1 MKIRRLG
8 SQGLRVSE
16 MGLGCMGMDHGYGHS
31 VDIQERTKLINKAI
45 ELGCNLFDTAPI
57 YGFENEEL
65 LGVALKSHRDKVVIA
80 TKFGVTGMEN
90 IDGQLVPV
98 LDSRPES
105 VREQLEGSLK
115 RLQTDY
121 IDLFYQHRIDPH
133 VEPEEIASL
142 MKDLISEGKI
152 KYWGL
157 SNAPASYIK
166 RAHAVCPVTAIED
179 QYSMMWRKPE
189 QDLFEVC
196 EELDIGFMAYSPL
209 GNGFLSGQLTKNT
222 KYGEGDYRGMMG
234 RFKPEVIENNQAL
247 LDLIAEIAANKKAT
261 SAQVVL
267 AWELAQKP
275 YIVPIP
281 GTTKL
286 HRLEENF
293 IATAVQLNKTE
304 LNDIN
309 EALSKLDIDE
319 TFFLRKKR
327 D

>member
-1 MKIRRLG
+1 MKMRRLG
-8 SQGLRVSE
+8 SQGLLVSE
-16 MGLGCMGMDHGYGHS
+16 MGLGCMGMDHGYGYS
-31 VDIQERTKLINKAI
+31 VDIRERTKLIDKAV

-65 LGVALKSHRDKVVIA
+65 LGIALKKHRDSVVIA
-80 TKFGVTGMEN
+80 TKFGVTGMET

-98 LDSRPES
+98 LDSSPAS
-105 VREQLEGSLK
+105 VRKQLEGSLS
-115 RLQTDY
+115 RLQTDH
-121 IDLFYQHRIDPH
+121 IDLFYQHRVDPK
-133 VEPEEIASL
+133 VEPEVVAGL
-142 MKDLISEGKI
+142 MKELIAEGKI

-157 SNAPASYIK
+157 SNAPASYIR
-166 RAHAVCPVTAIED
+166 RAHAVCPVTAVED

-189 QDLFEVC
+189 QDLFKVC
-196 EELDIGFMAYSPL
+196 DELDIGFMAYSPL
-209 GNGFLSGQLTKNT
+209 GNGFLSGQVTVNT
-222 KYGEGDYRGMMG
+222 TYGEGDYRGMMV
-234 RFKPEVIENNQAL
+234 RFKPEVMENNQSL
-247 LDLIAEIAANKKAT
+247 LNLIADIAERNNAT

-293 IATAVQLNKTE
+293 QAANVQLSDAE

-309 EALSKLDIDE
+309 EALSKIQIDE
-319 TFFLRKKR
+319 TFF
-327 D
+327 

>member
-1 MKIRRLG
+1 MKMRRLG
-8 SQGLRVSE
+8 SQGLLVSE
-16 MGLGCMGMDHGYGHS
+16 MGLGCMGMDHGYGYS
-31 VDIQERTKLINKAI
+31 VEIRERTKLIDKAV

-65 LGVALKSHRDKVVIA
+65 LGIALKKHRDSVVIA
-80 TKFGVTGMEN
+80 TKFGVTGMET

-98 LDSRPES
+98 LDSSPAS
-105 VREQLEGSLK
+105 VRKQLEGSLS
-115 RLQTDY
+115 RLKTDH
-121 IDLFYQHRIDPH
+121 IDLFYQHRVDPK
-133 VEPEEIASL
+133 VEPEVVAGL
-142 MKDLISEGKI
+142 MKELIAEGKI

-157 SNAPASYIK
+157 SNAPASYIR
-166 RAHAVCPVTAIED
+166 RAHAVCPVTAVED

-189 QDLFEVC
+189 QDLFKVC
-196 EELDIGFMAYSPL
+196 DELDIGFMAYSPL
-209 GNGFLSGQLTKNT
+209 GNGFLSGQVTVNT
-222 KYGEGDYRGMMG
+222 TYGEGDYRGMMG
-234 RFKPEVIENNQAL
+234 RFKPEVMENNQSL
-247 LDLIAEIAANKKAT
+247 LNLIADIAKRNNAT

-293 IATAVQLNKTE
+293 QAANVQLSDAE

-309 EALSKLDIDE
+309 EALSRIQIDE
-319 TFFLRKKR
+319 TFF
-327 D
+327 

>member
-1 MKIRRLG
+1 MKMRRLG
-8 SQGLRVSE
+8 SQGLQVSE

-31 VDIQERTKLINKAI
+31 VGINERTTLIDKAI

-65 LGVALKSHRDKVVIA
+65 LGVALKKHRDNVVIA
-80 TKFGVTGMEN
+80 TKFGVTGMDN
-90 IDGQLVPV
+90 VDGQLVSV
-98 LDSRPES
+98 LDSSPES

-115 RLQTDY
+115 RLQTDH
-121 IDLFYQHRIDPH
+121 IDLFFQHRIDPK
-133 VEPEEIASL
+133 VEPEVVAAL

-157 SNAPASYIK
+157 SNAPASYIR
-166 RAHAVCPVTAIED
+166 RAHAVCPVTAVED

-189 QDLFEVC
+189 HDLFNVC
-196 EELDIGFMAYSPL
+196 DELNIGFMAYSPL
-209 GNGFLSGQLTKNT
+209 GNGFLSGKLTKNT
-222 KYGEGDYRGMMG
+222 TYGEGDYRGLMG
-234 RFKPEVIENNQAL
+234 RFRPEVVENNQAL
-247 LDLIAEIAANKKAT
+247 LDLIAEIAESKNAT

-293 IATAVQLNKTE
+293 HATNIE
-304 LNDIN
+304 LSESELTDIN
-309 EALSKLDIDE
+309 AALSKLDIDE
-319 TFFLRKKR
+319 TFF
-327 D
+327 

>member
-8 SQGLRVSE
+8 SQGLQVSE

-31 VDIQERTKLINKAI
+31 VEIKERIKLIDRAI
-45 ELGCNLFDTAPI
+45 ELGCNLFDTAPV

-65 LGVALKSHRDKVVIA
+65 LGIALSKHRDSVVIA

-98 LDSRPES
+98 LDSSPAS
-105 VREQLEGSLK
+105 VRKQLEGSLS
-115 RLQTDY
+115 RLQTDH
-121 IDLFYQHRIDPH
+121 IDLFYQHRVDPK
-133 VEPEEIASL
+133 VEPEVVAGL
-142 MKDLISEGKI
+142 MKALISEGKI

-157 SNAPASYIK
+157 SNAPASYIR
-166 RAHAVCPVTAIED
+166 RAHAVCPVTAVED

-189 QDLFEVC
+189 QDLFTVC
-196 EELDIGFMAYSPL
+196 DELNIGFMAYSPL
-209 GNGFLSGQLTKNT
+209 GNGFLSGQVKADTT
-222 KYGEGDYRGMMG
+222 YGEGDYRGMMG
-234 RFKPEVIENNQAL
+234 RFKPEVMENNQSL
-247 LDLIAEIAANKKAT
+247 LNLIADIAERNNAT

-293 IATAVQLNKTE
+293 AAANIQLSDAE
-304 LNDIN
+304 LHDIN
-309 EALSKLDIDE
+309 DALSRLEIDD
-319 TFFLRKKR
+319 TFF
-327 D
+327 

>member
-1 MKIRRLG
+1 MKMRRLG
-8 SQGLRVSE
+8 SQGLVVSE
-16 MGLGCMGMDHGYGHS
+16 MGLGCMGMDHGYGYS
-31 VDIQERTKLINKAI
+31 VDIRERTKLIDKAV

-65 LGVALKSHRDKVVIA
+65 LGIALKKHRDSVVIA
-80 TKFGVTGMEN
+80 TKFGVTGMET

-98 LDSRPES
+98 LDSSPAS
-105 VREQLEGSLK
+105 VRKQLEGSLS
-115 RLQTDY
+115 RLQTDH
-121 IDLFYQHRIDPH
+121 IDLFYQHRVDPK
-133 VEPEEIASL
+133 VEPEVVAGL
-142 MKDLISEGKI
+142 MKELIAEGKI

-157 SNAPASYIK
+157 SNAPASYIR
-166 RAHAVCPVTAIED
+166 RAHAVCPVTAVED

-189 QDLFEVC
+189 QDLFKVC
-196 EELDIGFMAYSPL
+196 DELDIGFMAYSPL
-209 GNGFLSGQLTKNT
+209 GNGFLSGQVTVNT
-222 KYGEGDYRGMMG
+222 TYGEGDYRGMMG
-234 RFKPEVIENNQAL
+234 RFKPEVMENNQSL
-247 LDLIAEIAANKKAT
+247 LNLIADIAERNNAT

-293 IATAVQLNKTE
+293 QAANVQLSDAE

-309 EALSKLDIDE
+309 EALSKIQIDE
-319 TFFLRKKR
+319 TFF
-327 D
+327 

>member
-8 SQGLRVSE
+8 SQGLHVSE
-16 MGLGCMGMDHGYGHS
+16 MGLGCMGMDHGYGYS
-31 VDIQERTKLINKAI
+31 VEIRERTKLINKAV

-65 LGVALKSHRDKVVIA
+65 LGVALSKHRGHVVIA

-98 LDSRPES
+98 LDSRPVS
-105 VREQLEGSLK
+105 VREQLEGSLR
-115 RLQTDY
+115 RLQTDH
-121 IDLFYQHRIDPH
+121 IDLFYQHRVDPK
-133 VEPEEIASL
+133 VEPEVVAGL
-142 MKDLISEGKI
+142 MKELIAEGKI

-157 SNAPASYIK
+157 SNAPVSYIR
-166 RAHAVCPVTAIED
+166 RAHAICPVTAVED

-189 QDLFEVC
+189 QELFTVC
-196 EELDIGFMAYSPL
+196 DELDIGFMAYSPL
-209 GNGFLSGQLTKNT
+209 GNGFLSGQLTT
-222 KYGEGDYRGMMG
+222 DTTFGEGDYRGMMG
-234 RFKPEVIENNQAL
+234 RFKPEVMENNQAL
-247 LDLIAEIAANKKAT
+247 LDLIAQIAERNNAT
-261 SAQVVL
+261 SAQIVL

-293 IATAVQLNKTE
+293 LAANVQLSDAE

-309 EALSKLDIDE
+309 EALSRLEIDE
-319 TFFLRKKR
+319 TFF
-327 D
+327 

>member
-1 MKIRRLG
+1 MRRLG
-8 SQGLRVSE
+8 SQGLLVSE

-31 VDIQERTKLINKAI
+31 VEIKERIKLIDKAI

-65 LGVALKSHRDKVVIA
+65 LGTALSKHRESVIIA

-98 LDSRPES
+98 LDSSPAS
-105 VREQLEGSLK
+105 VRKQLEGSLD
-115 RLQTDY
+115 RLKTDY
-121 IDLFYQHRIDPH
+121 IDLFYQHRVDPA
-133 VEPEEIASL
+133 VEPEVVAGL
-142 MKDLISEGKI
+142 MKELIAEGKI

-157 SNAPASYIK
+157 SNAPASYIR
-166 RAHAVCPVTAIED
+166 RAHAVCPVTAVED

-189 QDLFEVC
+189 QDLFTVC
-196 EELDIGFMAYSPL
+196 DELDIGFMAYSPL
-209 GNGFLSGQLTKNT
+209 GNGFLSGQVTADT
-222 KYGEGDYRGMMG
+222 TYGEGDYRGMMG
-234 RFKPEVIENNQAL
+234 RFKPEVMENNQAL
-247 LDLIAEIAANKKAT
+247 LNLIADIAERNTAT

-293 IATAVQLNKTE
+293 NAAKVQLSDAE
-304 LNDIN
+304 LDDIN
-309 EALSKLDIDE
+309 AALARLDIDE
-319 TFFLRKKR
+319 TFF
-327 D
+327 

>member
-1 MKIRRLG
+1 MKMRRLG
-8 SQGLRVSE
+8 SQGLLVSE
-16 MGLGCMGMDHGYGHS
+16 MGLGCMGMDHGYGYS
-31 VDIQERTKLINKAI
+31 VDIRERTKLIDKAV

-65 LGVALKSHRDKVVIA
+65 LGIALKKHRDSVVIA
-80 TKFGVTGMEN
+80 TKFGVTGMET

-98 LDSRPES
+98 LDSSPAS
-105 VREQLEGSLK
+105 VRKQLEGSLS
-115 RLQTDY
+115 RLQTDH
-121 IDLFYQHRIDPH
+121 IDLFYQHRVDPK
-133 VEPEEIASL
+133 VEPEVVAGL
-142 MKDLISEGKI
+142 MKELIAEGKI

-157 SNAPASYIK
+157 SNAPASYIR
-166 RAHAVCPVTAIED
+166 RAHAVCPVTAVED

-189 QDLFEVC
+189 HDLFKVC
-196 EELDIGFMAYSPL
+196 DELDIGFMAYSPL
-209 GNGFLSGQLTKNT
+209 GNGFLSGQVTVNT
-222 KYGEGDYRGMMG
+222 TYGEGDYRGMMG
-234 RFKPEVIENNQAL
+234 RFKPEVMENNQSL
-247 LDLIAEIAANKKAT
+247 LNLIADIAERNNAT

-293 IATAVQLNKTE
+293 QAANVQLSDAE

-309 EALSKLDIDE
+309 EALSRIQIDE
-319 TFFLRKKR
+319 TFF
-327 D
+327 

>member
-1 MKIRRLG
+1 MKMRRLG
-8 SQGLRVSE
+8 SQGLHVSE
-16 MGLGCMGMDHGYGHS
+16 MGLGCMGMDHGYGYS
-31 VDIQERTKLINKAI
+31 VEIRERTKLINKAV

-65 LGVALKSHRDKVVIA
+65 LGVALSKHRGHVVIA

-98 LDSRPES
+98 LDSRP
-105 VREQLEGSLK
+105 VREQLEGSLR
-115 RLQTDY
+115 RLQTDH
-121 IDLFYQHRIDPH
+121 IDLFYQHRVDPK
-133 VEPEEIASL
+133 VEPEVVAGL
-142 MKDLISEGKI
+142 MKELIAEGKI

-157 SNAPASYIK
+157 SNAPVSYIR
-166 RAHAVCPVTAIED
+166 RAHAICPVTAVED

-189 QDLFEVC
+189 QELFTVC
-196 EELDIGFMAYSPL
+196 DELDIGFMAYSPL
-209 GNGFLSGQLTKNT
+209 GNGFLSGQLTT
-222 KYGEGDYRGMMG
+222 DTTFGEGDYRGMMG
-234 RFKPEVIENNQAL
+234 RFKPEVMENNQAL
-247 LDLIAEIAANKKAT
+247 LDLIAQIAERNNAT
-261 SAQVVL
+261 SAQIVL

-293 IATAVQLNKTE
+293 LAANVQLSDAE

-309 EALSKLDIDE
+309 EALSRLEIDE
-319 TFFLRKKR
+319 TFF
-327 D
+327 

>member
-1 MKIRRLG
+1 MKMRRLG
-8 SQGLRVSE
+8 SQGLLVSE

-31 VDIQERTKLINKAI
+31 VEIKERIKLIDKAI

-65 LGVALKSHRDKVVIA
+65 LGTALSKHRESVIIA

-98 LDSRPES
+98 LDSSPAS
-105 VREQLEGSLK
+105 VRKQLEGSLD
-115 RLQTDY
+115 RLKTDY
-121 IDLFYQHRIDPH
+121 IDLFYQHRVDPA
-133 VEPEEIASL
+133 VEPEMVAGL
-142 MKDLISEGKI
+142 MKELIAEGKI

-157 SNAPASYIK
+157 SNAPASYIR
-166 RAHAVCPVTAIED
+166 RAHAVCPVTAVED

-189 QDLFEVC
+189 QDLFTVC
-196 EELDIGFMAYSPL
+196 DELDIGFMAYSPL
-209 GNGFLSGQLTKNT
+209 GNGFLSGQVTADT
-222 KYGEGDYRGMMG
+222 TYGEGDYRGMMG
-234 RFKPEVIENNQAL
+234 RFKPEVMENNQAL
-247 LDLIAEIAANKKAT
+247 LNLIADIAERNTAT

-293 IATAVQLNKTE
+293 NAAKVQLSDAE
-304 LNDIN
+304 LDDIN
-309 EALSKLDIDE
+309 AALARLDIDE
-319 TFFLRKKR
+319 TFF
-327 D
+327 

>member
-31 VDIQERTKLINKAI
+31 VEIQERTKLINKAI

-133 VEPEEIASL
+133 VEPEEVAGL

-157 SNAPASYIK
+157 SNAPASYIR

-293 IATAVQLNKTE
+293 LATAIQLNKTE

-319 TFFLRKKR
+319 TFF
-327 D
+327 

>member
-1 MKIRRLG
+1 MKMRRLG
-8 SQGLRVSE
+8 SQGLLVSE
-16 MGLGCMGMDHGYGHS
+16 MGLGCMGMDHGYGYS
-31 VDIQERTKLINKAI
+31 VEIRERTKLIDKAV

-65 LGVALKSHRDKVVIA
+65 LGIALKKHRDSVVIA
-80 TKFGVTGMEN
+80 TKFGVTGMET

-98 LDSRPES
+98 LDSSPAS
-105 VREQLEGSLK
+105 VRKQLEGSLS
-115 RLQTDY
+115 RLQTDH
-121 IDLFYQHRIDPH
+121 IDLFYQHRVDPK
-133 VEPEEIASL
+133 VEPEIVAGL
-142 MKDLISEGKI
+142 MKELIAEGKI

-157 SNAPASYIK
+157 SNAPASYIR
-166 RAHAVCPVTAIED
+166 RAHAVCPVTAVED

-189 QDLFEVC
+189 QDLFKVC
-196 EELDIGFMAYSPL
+196 DELDIGFMAYSPL
-209 GNGFLSGQLTKNT
+209 GNGFLSGQVTVNT
-222 KYGEGDYRGMMG
+222 TYGEGDYRGMMG
-234 RFKPEVIENNQAL
+234 RFKPEVMENNQSL
-247 LDLIAEIAANKKAT
+247 LNLIADLAERNNAT

-293 IATAVQLNKTE
+293 QAANVQLSDAE

-309 EALSKLDIDE
+309 EALSRIQIDE
-319 TFFLRKKR
+319 TFF
-327 D
+327 

>member
-1 MKIRRLG
+1 MKMRRLG
-8 SQGLRVSE
+8 SQGLLVSE
-16 MGLGCMGMDHGYGHS
+16 MGLGCMGMDHGYGYS
-31 VDIQERTKLINKAI
+31 VEIRERTKLIDKAV

-65 LGVALKSHRDKVVIA
+65 LGIALKKHRDSVVIA

-98 LDSRPES
+98 LDSSPAS
-105 VREQLEGSLK
+105 VRKQLEGSLS
-115 RLQTDY
+115 RLQTDH
-121 IDLFYQHRIDPH
+121 IDLFYQHRVDPK
-133 VEPEEIASL
+133 VEPEVVAGL
-142 MKDLISEGKI
+142 MKELIAEGKI

-157 SNAPASYIK
+157 SNAPASYIR
-166 RAHAVCPVTAIED
+166 RAHAVCPVTAVED

-189 QDLFEVC
+189 QDLFKVC
-196 EELDIGFMAYSPL
+196 DELDIGFMAYSPL
-209 GNGFLSGQLTKNT
+209 GNGFLSGQVTVNT
-222 KYGEGDYRGMMG
+222 TYGEGDYRGMMG
-234 RFKPEVIENNQAL
+234 RFKPEVMKNNQSL
-247 LDLIAEIAANKKAT
+247 LNLIADIAGRNNAT

-275 YIVPIP
+275 YIVPNP

-293 IATAVQLNKTE
+293 HAANVQLSDAE

-309 EALSKLDIDE
+309 EALSRIQIDE
-319 TFFLRKKR
+319 TFF
-327 D
+327 

>member
-1 MKIRRLG
+1 
-8 SQGLRVSE
+8 
-16 MGLGCMGMDHGYGHS
+16 MGMDHGYGYS
-31 VDIQERTKLINKAI
+31 VEIRERTKLINKAV

-65 LGVALKSHRDKVVIA
+65 LGVALSKHRGHVVIA

-98 LDSRPES
+98 LDSRPVS
-105 VREQLEGSLK
+105 VREQLEGSLR
-115 RLQTDY
+115 RLQTDH
-121 IDLFYQHRIDPH
+121 IDLFYQHRVDPK
-133 VEPEEIASL
+133 VEPEVVAGL
-142 MKDLISEGKI
+142 MKELIAEGKI

-157 SNAPASYIK
+157 SNAPVSYIR
-166 RAHAVCPVTAIED
+166 RAHAICPVTAVED

-189 QDLFEVC
+189 QELFTVC
-196 EELDIGFMAYSPL
+196 DELDIGFMAYSPL
-209 GNGFLSGQLTKNT
+209 GNGFLSGQLTT
-222 KYGEGDYRGMMG
+222 DTTFGEGDYRGMMG
-234 RFKPEVIENNQAL
+234 RFKPEVMENNQAL
-247 LDLIAEIAANKKAT
+247 LDLIAQIAERNNAT
-261 SAQVVL
+261 SAQIVL

-293 IATAVQLNKTE
+293 LAANVQLSDAE

-309 EALSKLDIDE
+309 EALSRLEIDE
-319 TFFLRKKR
+319 TFF
-327 D
+327 

>member
-8 SQGLRVSE
+8 SQGLHVSE
-16 MGLGCMGMDHGYGHS
+16 MGLGCMGMDHGYGYS
-31 VDIQERTKLINKAI
+31 MEIRERTKLINKAV

-65 LGVALKSHRDKVVIA
+65 LGVALSKHRGHVVIA

-98 LDSRPES
+98 LDSRPVS
-105 VREQLEGSLK
+105 VREQLEGSLR
-115 RLQTDY
+115 RLQTDH
-121 IDLFYQHRIDPH
+121 IDLFYQHRVDPK
-133 VEPEEIASL
+133 VEPEVVAGL
-142 MKDLISEGKI
+142 MKELIAEGKI

-157 SNAPASYIK
+157 SNAPVSYIR
-166 RAHAVCPVTAIED
+166 RAHAICPVTAVED

-189 QDLFEVC
+189 QELFTVC
-196 EELDIGFMAYSPL
+196 DELDIGFMAYSPL
-209 GNGFLSGQLTKNT
+209 GNGFLSGQLTT
-222 KYGEGDYRGMMG
+222 DTTFGEGDYRGMMG
-234 RFKPEVIENNQAL
+234 RFKPEVMENNQAL
-247 LDLIAEIAANKKAT
+247 LDLIAQIAERNNAT
-261 SAQVVL
+261 SAQIVL

-293 IATAVQLNKTE
+293 LAANVQLSDAE

-309 EALSKLDIDE
+309 EALSRLEIDE
-319 TFFLRKKR
+319 TFF
-327 D
+327 

>member
-1 MKIRRLG
+1 MKMRRLG
-8 SQGLRVSE
+8 SQGLQVSE

-31 VDIQERTKLINKAI
+31 VEINERTTLIDKAI

-65 LGVALKSHRDKVVIA
+65 LGVALKKHRDNVVIA
-80 TKFGVTGMEN
+80 TKFGVTGMDN
-90 IDGQLVPV
+90 VDGQLVPV
-98 LDSRPES
+98 LDSSPDS

-115 RLQTDY
+115 RLQTDH
-121 IDLFYQHRIDPH
+121 IDLFFQHRIDPK
-133 VEPEEIASL
+133 VEPEVVAAL

-157 SNAPASYIK
+157 SNAPASYIR
-166 RAHAVCPVTAIED
+166 RAHAICPVTAIED

-189 QDLFEVC
+189 HDLFNVC
-196 EELDIGFMAYSPL
+196 DELNIGFMAYSPL
-209 GNGFLSGQLTKNT
+209 GNGFLSGKLTKNT
-222 KYGEGDYRGMMG
+222 TYGEGDYRGLMG
-234 RFKPEVIENNQAL
+234 RFRPDVVENNQGL
-247 LDLIAEIAANKKAT
+247 LDLIAEIAESKNAT

-293 IATAVQLNKTE
+293 HATNIE
-304 LNDIN
+304 LSENELTDIN
-309 EALSKLDIDE
+309 AALSRLDIDE
-319 TFFLRKKR
+319 TFF
-327 D
+327 

>member
-1 MKIRRLG
+1 
-8 SQGLRVSE
+8 
-16 MGLGCMGMDHGYGHS
+16 MGMDHGYGYS
-31 VDIQERTKLINKAI
+31 VEICERTKLIDKAV

-65 LGVALKSHRDKVVIA
+65 LGIALKKHRDSVVIA
-80 TKFGVTGMEN
+80 TKFGVTGMET

-98 LDSRPES
+98 LDSSPAS
-105 VREQLEGSLK
+105 VRKQLEGSLS
-115 RLQTDY
+115 RLQTDH
-121 IDLFYQHRIDPH
+121 IDLFYQHRVDPK
-133 VEPEEIASL
+133 VEPEIVAGL
-142 MKDLISEGKI
+142 MKELIAEGKI

-157 SNAPASYIK
+157 SNAPASYIR
-166 RAHAVCPVTAIED
+166 RAHAVCPVTAVED

-189 QDLFEVC
+189 QDLFKVC
-196 EELDIGFMAYSPL
+196 DELDIGFMAYSPL
-209 GNGFLSGQLTKNT
+209 GNGFLSGQVTVNT
-222 KYGEGDYRGMMG
+222 TYGEGDYRGMMG
-234 RFKPEVIENNQAL
+234 RFKPEVMENNQSL
-247 LDLIAEIAANKKAT
+247 LNLIADLAERNNAT

-293 IATAVQLNKTE
+293 QAANVQLSDAE

-309 EALSKLDIDE
+309 EALSRIQIDE
-319 TFFLRKKR
+319 TFF
-327 D
+327 